1 MILLFF
7 APCKAKAS
15 ETCYLQSQNGKHYGK
30 NSSDLE
36 KSLFFLYAL
45 CCYSGL
51 ITTFQNILTATLIPK
66 LDIGENKLNI
76 SEHVITLKILTELTI
91 CWNHSYSVTHYFIW
105 WPFPWHLNIIF
116 IYNCKI
122 QVWWWVNCKRFIPG
136 RCLKAWTSLGKWINK
151 TILSKAY

>member
-91 CWNHSYSVTHYFIW
+91 CWNHSYSVTHYFIG
-105 WPFPWHLNIIF
+105 WPFP
-116 IYNCKI
+116 
-122 QVWWWVNCKRFIPG
+122 
-136 RCLKAWTSLGKWINK
+136 
-151 TILSKAY
+151 